1 MHSNSSWY
9 TPEVDMMAPF
19 SLYTQSFYFM
29 VTTMTTVGY
38 GDMTVGTDNERTFC
52 AFIMV
57 VGVVIFGY
65 VSGSI
70 ASALTILG
78 TSN

>member
-1 MHSNSSWY
+1 
-9 TPEVDMMAPF
+9 
-19 SLYTQSFYFM
+19 M

-38 GDMTVGTDNERTFC
+38 GDMTVGTDNERAFC
-52 AFIMV
+52 AFVMV
-57 VGVVIFGY
+57 VGVIVFGF

-70 ASALTILG
+70 ASTLTILG